1 MSKQSKMANAFDEF
15 SALPGWPRFE
25 GQRRERPPRPSSN
38 FFHEFRTKPI
48 VLPIWL
54 WNLLVIGMLTAFGG
68 ALLYFA
74 LGLLLVISLMLWAT

>member
-1 MSKQSKMANAFDEF
+1 MSKQSKMEEAVDGV

-25 GQRRERPPRPSSN
+25 GQSRKRSPRPSPR
-38 FFHEFRTKPI
+38 FFHEFRTQPI

-54 WNLLVIGMLTAFGG
+54 WNLLVIGMLTVFGG

-74 LGLLLVISLMLWAT
+74 LGLLDIVLIFWAT

>member
-54 WNLLVIGMLTAFGG
+54 WNLL
-68 ALLYFA
+68 
-74 LGLLLVISLMLWAT
+74 